1 MANLKSDPVALA
13 QALIR
18 CPSVTPAE
26 AGALG
31 ILEDVL
37 APAGFACRRMPF
49 SEPGTPDV
57 DNLFARFGDGDPHL
71 CFAGHTDVVP
81 TGDEGLWTH
90 PPFAADI
97 VDGWLFGRG
106 AVDMKGAIAAF
117 AAAVLQ
123 ALEEHGGTLPGSVS
137 FLITGDEEGPA
148 VNGTVKMLE
157 QLKAE
162 SQVPDH
168 CVVGEPSNPSVIGDA
183 IKIGRRGSHSG
194 RLSITGLQGH
204 VAYPD
209 KARNPV
215 KGLLAVLNSFM
226 AEPLDAGTE
235 QFAASNLEITSVDVG
250 NPATNIIPASAEAR
264 FNIRF
269 NDRHTARSLESR
281 LRKQASDALTGTGL
295 KHDLSFSGN
304 AEAFVTAPGPLI
316 DALSQVIHTVTGQR
330 PELSTGG
337 GTSDARF
344 ITNYC
349 PVIEF
354 GLVNETIHQ
363 VDERT
368 SVADLQAVTE
378 IYKRFILR
386 YFEVFG

>member
-1 MANLKSDPVALA
+1 MTNPKSDPIALA

-18 CPSVTPAE
+18 CPSVTPAD

-31 ILEDVL
+31 VLEDAL
-37 APAGFACRRMPF
+37 APAGFVCRRMPF
-49 SEPGTPDV
+49 SEPGTPDI
-57 DNLFARFGDGDPHL
+57 DNLFARFGDDGPHL

-97 VDGWLFGRG
+97 VDGLLFGRG
-106 AVDMKGAIAAF
+106 AIDMKGAVAAF
-117 AAAVLQ
+117 MAAVLQ
-123 ALEEHGGTLPGSVS
+123 ALDENGGTLPGSVS

-148 VNGTVKMLE
+148 VNGTIKMLE
-157 QLKAE
+157 TLKAE
-162 SQVPDH
+162 NQIPDH
-168 CVVGEPSNPSVIGDA
+168 CILGEPSNPSQIGDA

-194 RLSITGLQGH
+194 HLSVKGVQGH
-204 VAYPD
+204 VAYPE

-250 NPATNIIPASAEAR
+250 NPATNIIPAMAEAR

-269 NDRHTARSLESR
+269 NDRHTAKSLESR
-281 LRKQASDALTGTGL
+281 LERQASEALAGTDL
-295 KHDLSFSGN
+295 RHELSFSGN

-316 DALSQVIHTVTGQR
+316 DALTEVVHAVTGRR

-349 PVIEF
+349 AVIEF
-354 GLVNETIHQ
+354 GLVNKTIHQ

-368 SVADLQAVTE
+368 PVADLEAVTD

>member
-1 MANLKSDPVALA
+1 MTNLKSDPIALA

-31 ILEDVL
+31 VLEDAL
-37 APAGFACRRMPF
+37 APAGFVCRRMPF

-57 DNLFARFGDGDPHL
+57 DNLFARFGDDGSHL

-81 TGDEGLWTH
+81 TGDEDLWTH

-106 AVDMKGAIAAF
+106 AIDMKGAVAAF

-123 ALEEHGGTLPGSVS
+123 VLDENGGTLPGSVS
-137 FLITGDEEGPA
+137 LLITGDEEGPA
-148 VNGTVKMLE
+148 VNGTIKMLE
-157 QLKAE
+157 ALKGE
-162 SQVPDH
+162 NQIPDH
-168 CVVGEPSNPSVIGDA
+168 CILGEPSNPSQIGDA

-194 RLSITGLQGH
+194 HLSVKGVQGH
-204 VAYPD
+204 VAYPE

-226 AEPLDAGTE
+226 AEPLDTGTE

-250 NPATNIIPASAEAR
+250 NPATNIIPSMAEAR

-269 NDRHTARSLESR
+269 NDRHTAKSLEAH
-281 LRKQASDALTGTGL
+281 LRTQASEALAGTDL
-295 KHDLSFSGN
+295 KHELSFSGN

-316 DALSQVIHTVTGQR
+316 DALSEVVHAVTGRR

-354 GLVNETIHQ
+354 GLVNKTIHQ

-368 SVADLQAVTE
+368 PVADLQSVTD

>member
-1 MANLKSDPVALA
+1 MANPKSDPIALA
-13 QALIR
+13 KSLIR

-31 ILEDVL
+31 VLEDAL
-37 APAGFACRRMPF
+37 APAGFVCRRMPF

-57 DNLFARFGDGDPHL
+57 DNLFARFGDGSPHL

-81 TGDEGLWTH
+81 TGDESLWTH

-106 AVDMKGAIAAF
+106 AIDMKGAVAAF

-123 ALEEHGGTLPGSVS
+123 ILEENGNTVPGSVS

-148 VNGTVKMLE
+148 VNGTIKMLE
-157 QLKAE
+157 ILKAE
-162 SQVPDH
+162 NQIPDH
-168 CVVGEPSNPSVIGDA
+168 CILGEPSNPTQIGDA

-194 RLSITGLQGH
+194 HLSVKGVQGH
-204 VAYPD
+204 VAYPE

-226 AEPLDAGTE
+226 AEPLDAGSE

-250 NPATNIIPASAEAR
+250 NPATNIIPAMAEAR

-269 NDRHTARSLESR
+269 NDRHTAMSLESR
-281 LRKQASDALTGTGL
+281 LEKQASEALAGTGL
-295 KHDLSFSGN
+295 KHELSFSGN

-316 DALSQVIHTVTGQR
+316 DALTEVVYAVTGRR
-330 PELSTGG
+330 PDLSTGG

-354 GLVNETIHQ
+354 GLVNKTIHQ

-368 SVADLQAVTE
+368 PVADLQAVTD